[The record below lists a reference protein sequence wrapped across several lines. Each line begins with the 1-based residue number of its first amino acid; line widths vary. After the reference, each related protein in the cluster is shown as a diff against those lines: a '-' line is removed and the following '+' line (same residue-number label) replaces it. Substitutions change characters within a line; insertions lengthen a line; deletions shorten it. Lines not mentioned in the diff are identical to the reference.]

1 MVALYLK
8 TIAGAPPWLMDHP
21 KSTQPDLGTFHFS
34 IGVSHMVF
42 YLIMNKIRIIIS
54 FVSQF

>member
-8 TIAGAPPWLMDHP
+8 TIAGVPPWLMDHP
-21 KSTQPDLGTFHFS
+21 NSTQPDLGTFHFL
-34 IGVSHMVF
+34 IGVSHMGF
-42 YLIMNKIRIIIS
+42 YLIGIS